1 MLAESSMPLI
11 RIAVEPDVLG
21 EKMFE
26 KPAEASRSNAALLG
40 LPVTL
45 FPGAILAIG

>member
-21 EKMFE
+21 EKMLE
-26 KPAEASRSNAALLG
+26 SLLKRAAPMLRC
-40 LPVTL
+40 
-45 FPGAILAIG
+45 